1 MDSLLAAALEEVAL
15 EGRQGCSVA
24 VLWVALTER
33 LPTLGSVDVLSPGLK
48 RYLWGSLVNRPAD
61 LQLLR
66 NGPSNAVDAEAA
78 PVAVVKKRGKN
89 VEVLPETHQ
98 VARSDPSY
106 TSWLAAETSGVILQ
120 GSEALRASVLGLYDC
135 KEHRSP
141 ISVVQLS
148 VLERVAQARRKG
160 AIQSDLALLMK
171 VAHANF
177 YYIVKC
183 LEQRGLIVRNPVFIM
198 NPGAGAGSDK
208 AGSFVSNLLHIKRF
222 APDTK
227 LAPMQMFKLV
237 RNSNGTTGY
246 DVGCY
251 SLQDDSNYLALI
263 CETIAATAE
272 RVVVEFE
279 LKQLLGF
286 TMTKGHRAWR
296 KFKVRANREPCA
308 GTLIEWLAGEGP
320 RTVRSPEHRLRPPR
334 AAAAGGR
341 EGKGTTR
348 RAGERRGGEEGAAG
362 GASPGSVSECIVELS
377 VERQLLQSI
386 AAAGPG
392 GHPQHRAVC
401 GDEDER
407 QGECLQVG
415 VGGCV
420 RQPGLADVVK
430 KFGIQVLMVSIGKT
444 LYNRLIAPQAAIV
457 ALQALN
463 TGQLPQLCAPVH
475 DADAS
480 AGAPAAAAPAA
491 AGRTGAQPPVSHS
504 ATPAPAAQLAV
515 AVRTDLTAAA
525 VGSRPAA
532 GPGPYTAS
540 RPAGSEKA
548 SGARA
553 AASPTQTAAAKA
565 AEAAAPDE
573 EAAATLAALTSILN
587 DAGQER
593 AKALAAGRE
602 SAPTGKKGKGR
613 PPPITPHVLPAGG
626 AAVADEPGSS
636 PAGPAVIASAS
647 ASAHAPAE
655 QAVALDPVA
664 SGSVPDAS
672 TLVGQAVASAA
683 MDVDPVSAGGA
694 AVAVAPAGAGS
705 GEGPGAEPEVEGDA
719 MVDAAD
725 AAPKLKG
732 NGYNARGLSGLQ
744 EDRARRLLNHLNDS
758 RFIMRAE
765 IRSILF
771 AGEAAAMAAAA
782 RVDARG
788 GSSGAVAPDAD
799 ADPELVQM
807 LRGGKKGMDSK
818 AVVRLMNMLIDSG
831 KAKKCLCERS
841 YRTARPGHQ
850 PSATANMME
859 VLVRADVV
867 IDQELLVE
875 MVEMGYIVNAKL
887 RNLGM
892 TKLSADREG
901 AVAASLASVTQ
912 VAQLSLVQPLLL
924 TTALMPGESCAG
936 NRKVGEVSAQAL
948 THDNGYIVAR
958 MIRARMLHYQICKL
972 VGLAGFQAEWT
983 GRGTPNPD
991 SFSAEE
997 VFKAMPFALALQ
1009 IIGCPKLVPADQLA
1023 ELFGEKPISKLHY
1036 VMDILRRMHLLG
1048 RTRPLTQGDRTK
1060 SQAMVMAGAPWY
1072 AAKTGLPTPASKVSR
1087 RPRPRYSDARVQ
1099 GLPTPPT
1106 PHLRTHAGYTDTR
1119 TATGPTQEAAGVVPD
1134 RVSAIPHTWSHG
1146 LAHTTFEVPA
1156 VAAGF
1161 QRATHALST
1170 PAELEHYWA
1179 VLEKVSNEHL
1189 QAKATL
1195 PFPLSS
1201 ESGAGGGD
1209 RPGPAFSHDELMK
1222 AGHPLRTLT
1231 ALMRGQTP
1239 PAATNETV
1247 GVHAWNTQRL
1257 VLPLTTWLLLAGE
1270 MRSVPVDVDYG
1281 ALKAISER
1289 LAAPLDLVQLLVH
1302 QRRVKGQASGGV

>member
-24 VLWVALTER
+24 VLWGALTER

-48 RYLWGSLVNRPAD
+48 RYLWGSLVDRPAD

-66 NGPSNAVDAEAA
+66 NGPSNVVDAGAA

-141 ISVVQLS
+141 ISVVQ
-148 VLERVAQARRKG
+148 
-160 AIQSDLALLMK
+160 
-171 VAHANF
+171 
-177 YYIVKC
+177 C

-296 KFKVRANREPCA
+296 KFKAKLEGTKHIESIVTLVGDKHVPCIRLLRPFA
-308 GTLIEWLAGEGP
+308 APSSGGGGGEGG
-320 RTVRSPEHRLRPPR
+320 EGDDEE
-334 AAAAGGR
+334 GG
-341 EGKGTTR
+341 
-348 RAGERRGGEEGAAG
+348 GEEGGEEGAAG

-392 GHPQHRAVC
+392 G
-401 GDEDER
+401 
-407 QGECLQVG
+407 
-415 VGGCV
+415 
-420 RQPGLADVVK
+420 
-430 KFGIQVLMVSIGKT
+430 I
-444 LYNRLIAPQAAIV
+444 
-457 ALQALN
+457 LN
-463 TGQLPQLCAPVH
+463 TELFAGMRMNGKAN
-475 DADAS
+475 AS
-480 AGAPAAAAPAA
+480 KWVWVD
-491 AGRTGAQPPVSHS
+491 VSGS
-504 ATPAPAAQLAV
+504 Q
-515 AVRTDLTAAA
+515 AA

-553 AASPTQTAAAKA
+553 AASPTQTAAAEA

-782 RVDARG
+782 R
-788 GSSGAVAPDAD
+788 
-799 ADPELVQM
+799 LVQM

-901 AVAASLASVTQ
+901 AVAASLARVTQ
-912 VAQLSLVQPLLL
+912 VAQLSLIQPLLL

-1009 IIGCPKLVPADQLA
+1009 IIGCPRLVPAGTSRVTCAEQLQGPVRPFVGGHSKKPASPPTQFLSPWPSHPAHAHAHAQIIGCPKLVPADQLA

-1072 AAKTGLPTPASKVSR
+1072 AAKTGRSIGVLCCETTGRDHHRVPHDASVRGACGATPLPPPTPASKVSR
-1087 RPRPRYSDARVQ
+1087 RPRPRSPDARVQ
-1099 GLPTPPT
+1099 
-1106 PHLRTHAGYTDTR
+1106 GYTDTR

-1209 RPGPAFSHDELMK
+1209 RPGPAVRLQTRRFFSVCGGGYRPRWGTPTAIPASRAPQEPTPGTHSELTVSRPF
-1222 AGHPLRTLT
+1222 APNGVT
-1231 ALMRGQTP
+1231 ASTAVAWDIP
-1239 PAATNETV
+1239 TTNETV